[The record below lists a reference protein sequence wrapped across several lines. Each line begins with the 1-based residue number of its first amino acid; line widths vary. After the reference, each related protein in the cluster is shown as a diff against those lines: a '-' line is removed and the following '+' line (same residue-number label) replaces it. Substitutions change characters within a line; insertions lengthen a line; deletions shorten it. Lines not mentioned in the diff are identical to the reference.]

1 MSRLNHSKFVD
12 KMKRYFECTMDYII
26 DPRDYLISIFMM
38 SIFESW
44 VYWNCIMLQN
54 VEDAVHIVT

>member
-1 MSRLNHSKFVD
+1 MSSLNHSKICRSDEKIFW
-12 KMKRYFECTMDYII
+12 MHNGLYNWSKR
-26 DPRDYLISIFMM
+26 LVNKHFMM